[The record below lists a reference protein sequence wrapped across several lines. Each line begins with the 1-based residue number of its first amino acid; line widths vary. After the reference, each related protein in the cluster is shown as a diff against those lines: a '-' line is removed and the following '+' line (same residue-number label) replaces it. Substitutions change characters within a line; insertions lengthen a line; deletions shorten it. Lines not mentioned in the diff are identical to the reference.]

1 MVDFEEIEE
10 VYKRLEG
17 KLTRDEFKSKVDE
30 KVTMMNG
37 LCDSKTAAML
47 VASEMGL
54 NETIKIK
61 DIAADKSNVVFIA
74 RVTAVGDIREF
85 SRDNDT
91 TGRVANL
98 TLADETGSIRAALW
112 DEACDLVKIGDIKM
126 GQSLKVKGYVKQGQ
140 RGLEVSVGKGGNIEH
155 VETEVPVNIKPQKIA
170 DIKTGMNGLNL
181 IARVIDTG
189 KVRTFA
195 RKDGTTGK
203 VTNVTLGDDTG
214 KIRITLW
221 DKKAEEPGFK
231 AGDTVEIT
239 NAYARENT
247 FSNQTELQLGS
258 GGGIAKSNAVVDY
271 SEPLT
276 PIADIGINSA
286 YSVAGHVS
294 GLDEIKEF
302 ERPDGTKSKVSNIYV
317 SDETGRIK
325 VALWGEHADL
335 VNELD
340 IGSEIRIVD
349 AYAKSGRNEEVELSA
364 GARTG
369 IQIIRK

>member
-10 VYKRLEG
+10 IFKRLEG
-17 KLTRDEFKSKVDE
+17 KLTRDEFKLKVDE

-61 DIAADKSNVVFIA
+61 DITADKSNVVFIA

-181 IARVIDTG
+181 IAKVIDTG

-258 GGGIAKSNAVVDY
+258 GGGIAKSSANVDY

-286 YSVAGHVS
+286 YSVSGHVS

-317 SDETGRIK
+317 SDDTGRIK

-340 IGSEIRIVD
+340 IGSEIRIID

>member
-1 MVDFEEIEE
+1 MVDFAEIEE

-17 KLTRDEFKSKVDE
+17 KLTRDEFKSKVED

-91 TGRVANL
+91 TGRVVNL
-98 TLADETGSIRAALW
+98 TLADDTGSIRAALW

-126 GQSLKVKGYVKQGQ
+126 GQSLKVKGYIKQGQ
-140 RGLEVSVGKGGNIEH
+140 RGLEVNVGRGGNIEH

-181 IARVIDTG
+181 IAKVIDTG

-203 VTNVTLGDDTG
+203 VTNVTVGDDTG

-258 GGGIAKSNAVVDY
+258 GGGIAKSSANVDY

-286 YSVAGHVS
+286 YSVSGHVS

-317 SDETGRIK
+317 SDDTGRIK

-340 IGSEIRIVD
+340 IGSEIRIID

>member
-17 KLTRDEFKSKVDE
+17 KLTRDEFKLKVDE

-54 NETIKIK
+54 NETVKIK
-61 DIAADKSNVVFIA
+61 DIATDKSNVVFIA

-91 TGRVANL
+91 TGRVVNL
-98 TLADETGSIRAALW
+98 TLADDTGSIRAALW

-126 GQSLKVKGYVKQGQ
+126 GQSLKVKGYIKQGQ

-155 VETEVPVNIKPQKIA
+155 VETEVAVNIKPQKIA

-181 IARVIDTG
+181 IAKVIDTG

-258 GGGIAKSNAVVDY
+258 GGGMMKSNAVVDY

-286 YSVAGHVS
+286 YSVSGHVS
-294 GLDEIKEF
+294 GLDEIREF
-302 ERPDGTKSKVSNIYV
+302 ERPDGTKNKVSNIYI
-317 SDETGRIK
+317 SDDTGRIK
-325 VALWGEHADL
+325 VALWGEHADI

-340 IGSEIRIVD
+340 IGSEIRIID